1 MPRAK
6 KVDPAPFL
14 ADEPDPPGVNT
25 TELARYLDRAE
36 RVEEEIASLRGDLK
50 EIFAEA
56 KGRGFSPKLMRKAH
70 SLRKMKR
77 EDRQV
82 LGVYV
87 DALSLFE

>member
-1 MPRAK
+1 MPRRA
-6 KVDPAPFL
+6 VASPL
-14 ADEPDPPGVNT
+14 IEPDEVATSGVNT

-50 EIFAEA
+50 EIFDEA
-56 KGRGFSPKLMRKAH
+56 KSRGFSPKLMRKAH

-77 EDRQV
+77 EDRAV

>member
-1 MPRAK
+1 MTRAK
-6 KVDPAPFL
+6 KTEPAPFIT
-14 ADEPDPPGVNT
+14 DEPDPPGVNT
-25 TELARYLDRAE
+25 TELARYLDRVE
-36 RVEEEIASLRGDLK
+36 RVEEEIASLRGDVK

-56 KGRGFSPKLMRKAH
+56 KGHGFDAKLMRKAH

-77 EDRQV
+77 EDRAV

>member
-6 KVDPAPFL
+6 TTEPAPFI

-25 TELARYLDRAE
+25 TELARYLDRVE
-36 RVEEEIASLRGDLK
+36 RVEEEIASLRGDVK

-56 KGRGFSPKLMRKAH
+56 KGRGFDVKLMRKAH
-70 SLRKMKR
+70 ALRKLDR
-77 EDRQV
+77 EDRAV